1 MNFDWW
7 FWAAQACGLAALAIK
22 IVSFR
27 GKSYRR
33 LLRRQVISSTVNAA
47 QYLFLGA
54 WAGAIKS
61 LMGAMRN
68 LAFTRYPK
76 RRPPIFWPLLF
87 SVAMTMFT
95 VAVYQ
100 GPLSLLPL
108 LTFVAYTLGVWS
120 QDTRWVRATEI
131 FGCLL
136 FIVYNICVGAYA
148 GLLATLAELTGVIV
162 VSVWSGKLNESKTA
176 KPKTKRKQT

>member
-7 FWAAQACGLAALAIK
+7 FWAAQICGLAALAIK

-33 LLRRQVISSTVNAA
+33 LLRRQVVSSAVNAA

-61 LMGAMRN
+61 LMGAIRN
-68 LAFTRYPK
+68 LVFTRYSK
-76 RRPPIFWPLLF
+76 QRPPVFWPALF
-87 SVAMTMFT
+87 SVAMTVFT

-100 GPLSLLPL
+100 GPISLLPL
-108 LTFVAYTLGVWS
+108 LTFVAYTLGIWS
-120 QDTRWVRATEI
+120 QDTRWVRVTEI

-162 VSVWSGKLNESKTA
+162 VSVWPSVPKAA
-176 KPKTKRKQT
+176 KPKTKRKRK

>member
-7 FWAAQACGLAALAIK
+7 FWAAQICGLAALAIK

-33 LLRRQVISSTVNAA
+33 LLRRQVVSSAVNAA

-61 LMGAMRN
+61 LMGAIRN
-68 LAFTRYPK
+68 LVFTRYSK
-76 RRPPIFWPLLF
+76 RRSPVFWPALF
-87 SVAMTMFT
+87 SVAMTVFT

-100 GPLSLLPL
+100 GPISLLPL
-108 LTFVAYTLGVWS
+108 LTFVAYTLGIWS
-120 QDTRWVRATEI
+120 QDTRWVRVTEI

-162 VSVWSGKLNESKTA
+162 VSVWPSVPKAA
-176 KPKTKRKQT
+176 KPKTKRKRK

>member
-7 FWAAQACGLAALAIK
+7 FWAAQICGLAALAIK

-33 LLRRQVISSTVNAA
+33 LLRRQVVSSAVNAA

-61 LMGAMRN
+61 LMGAIRN
-68 LAFTRYPK
+68 LVFTRYSK
-76 RRPPIFWPLLF
+76 RRPPVFWPALF
-87 SVAMTMFT
+87 LVAMTVFT

-100 GPLSLLPL
+100 GPISLLPL
-108 LTFVAYTLGVWS
+108 LTFVAYTLGIWS
-120 QDTRWVRATEI
+120 QDTRWVRVTEI

-162 VSVWSGKLNESKTA
+162 VSVWPSVPKAA
-176 KPKTKRKQT
+176 KPKTKRKRK